1 MNRLINEPSPY
12 LQQHAGN
19 PVDWYPWGE
28 EAFERARNENRP
40 IFLSIGYSTCHW
52 CHVMERE
59 SFEDEET
66 AALMNKL
73 FVNIKVDREERPDV
87 DHVYMT
93 ASQALTGGGGW
104 PLSVWL
110 TPELKPYYVG
120 TYFPPRPAHGRPS
133 FRTALQSLYTA
144 WEEKREKVLESA
156 DGLTEAIGSFAS
168 AESDPLAPP
177 VDLETMALQCFT
189 GFERTYDVARGGF
202 GGAPK
207 FPRPSIFEFL
217 LRYGSLSD
225 NPHAIEMTLATMRRI
240 AEGGIYDHLGGG
252 FARYSVDPDWRV
264 PHFEK
269 MLYDQGQLLAAYA
282 DAYRL
287 SDEEWLATTIRKTID
302 YMERDLL
309 DSSGLFYSAE
319 DADSEGEEGTFYV
332 WTMGELRN
340 VLSQAEFEAVRHR
353 YGITE
358 EGNFEHGKN
367 VLHTTASV
375 DDVAIRLE
383 STLEDVEVLLA
394 SARETLTKIRS
405 SRVRPHRDE
414 KLLASWNGLAI
425 SGLARS
431 ASALREPRYATL
443 ATAAAR
449 ALVDGMIIDD
459 DLHHR
464 MKDGQVAIP
473 GFLDD
478 YAFVALGLLDLYEA
492 TFDVEWLRRAEHLTR
507 RAVELFRDE
516 ADGGFFMSRGDDSSI
531 LVQGK
536 VDHDGAEPSGNSVM
550 AVLLTR
556 LGAMFHDDDLAEM
569 GTRVIDLFAR
579 RVREYPMAMPLLVGA
594 GLVATRPPRQV
605 VVAAS
610 DNAADTER
618 LLNEART
625 HYHPG
630 ASLLFIPKDGVDP
643 WLAEKMPELEGMG
656 PVDGK
661 AAAYVCE
668 NYVCERPIFRIP

>member
-1 MNRLINEPSPY
+1 MNRLINESSPY
-12 LQQHAGN
+12 LQQHARN

-28 EAFERARNENRP
+28 EAFERARKEDRP

-66 AALMNKL
+66 AALMNRL
-73 FVNIKVDREERPDV
+73 FINVKVDREERPDV

-120 TYFPPRPAHGRPS
+120 AYFPPRPAHGRPS

-144 WEEKREKVLESA
+144 WEQKRAKVLESA

-168 AESDPLAPP
+168 AESDPLAPA
-177 VDLETMALQCFT
+177 VDLEDMAHQCFN
-189 GFERTYDVARGGF
+189 GFERSYDAARGGF

-217 LRYGSLSD
+217 LLYGGLTG
-225 NPHAIEMTLATMRRI
+225 NRHAIDMTLGTMRRI

-252 FARYSVDPDWRV
+252 FARYSVDAEWRV

-269 MLYDQGQLLAAYA
+269 MLYDQGELIASYA
-282 DAYRL
+282 DAWSL
-287 SDEEWLATTIRKTID
+287 SGEEWIAKTIQSTVD
-302 YMERDLL
+302 YMERDLR
-309 DSSGLFYSAE
+309 DPSGLFYSAE
-319 DADSEGEEGTFYV
+319 DADSEGEEGTYYV
-332 WTMGELRN
+332 WTIDELRTE
-340 VLSQAEFEAVRHR
+340 LDGRELEAVRHR
-353 YGITE
+353 YGITG

-367 VLHTTASV
+367 VLHTTAS
-375 DDVAIRLE
+375 
-383 STLEDVEVLLA
+383 LEDISLRMESSVEEIESLLDSARAKLA
-394 SARETLTKIRS
+394 SVRS
-405 SRVRPHRDE
+405 GRVRPHRDE

-425 SGLARS
+425 RGLARS
-431 ASALREPRYATL
+431 ASALGEPRYSVL

-449 ALVDGMIIDD
+449 SLVDCMIIDGE
-459 DLHHR
+459 LYHR

-492 TFDVEWLRRAEHLTR
+492 TFEVAWLRWAEQLTR
-507 RAVELFRDE
+507 RAIELFGDDKE
-516 ADGGFFMSRGDDSSI
+516 GGFFMSRGDDPSI
-531 LVQGK
+531 LLQGK
-536 VDHDGAEPSGNSVM
+536 IDHDGAEPSGNSVM
-550 AVLLTR
+550 ALLLTR
-556 LGAMFHDDDLAEM
+556 LGAMLHDDEFTAM
-569 GTRVIDLFAR
+569 GMKVIDLFAR
-579 RVREYPMAMPLLVGA
+579 RVREYPMAMPLLIGV
-594 GLVATRPPRQV
+594 GLVARRPPRQV

-610 DNAADTER
+610 DDVADTER
-618 LLNEART
+618 LLAEART

-630 ASLLFIPKDGVDP
+630 TALLFVPRDGVDP
-643 WLAEKMPELEGMG
+643 WLVERLPELEGMG
-656 PVDGK
+656 PVEGK
-661 AAAYVCE
+661 AAAYICE